1 MVGKNKS
8 GAGPGFKPQLSH
20 MENGMR
26 RFILV
31 ACLLLRKGAWPFPRG
46 MGCSPLVCA
55 KEAIG
60 AGQVETP
67 AVGVLAAGS
76 GVEWTNQRL
85 RSWTEWESEKQVWRC
100 RKSRGRQ
107 TALILF

>member
-46 MGCSPLVCA
+46 MGCSPLVCEGSNWSGTGGDTSRWGPGCGIWGRMD
-55 KEAIG
+55 KPEA
-60 AGQVETP
+60 AELDR
-67 AVGVLAAGS
+67 VG
-76 GVEWTNQRL
+76 E
-85 RSWTEWESEKQVWRC
+85 
-100 RKSRGRQ
+100 
-107 TALILF
+107 